1 MAKAAAVAEATGAGP
16 EEADAGMTVTASE
29 ETAPEAREAE
39 ARVVAWAGWEE
50 AGWEAGWEDLVAEK
64 AALEAE
70 VAKEMTAAG

>member
-1 MAKAAAVAEATGAGP
+1 
-16 EEADAGMTVTASE
+16 
-29 ETAPEAREAE
+29 
-39 ARVVAWAGWEE
+39 VVAWAGWEE